1 MSQPVSS
8 MIVEN
13 FRIRNFTNEK
23 LNTDEL
29 SCLVS
34 FLSSLDICKSCIRE
48 IPRIQSSFGSDLD
61 FTIDFENRTLD
72 IKYMKK
78 SVCGW

>member
-1 MSQPVSS
+1 MSQPITSTV
-8 MIVEN
+8 VEN

-23 LNTDEL
+23 LNSDEL

-34 FLSSLDICKSCIRE
+34 FLSSLDICKSCIRD

-61 FTIDFENRTLD
+61 FSIDFENRTLD
-72 IKYMKK
+72 IKYMEKP
-78 SVCGW
+78 VCGW